1 MRANIKT
8 LLILSIPLA
17 LTLSDTAAS
26 ARKKKHHRA
35 DKEASA
41 PAATEE
47 APAAT
52 PAPTP
57 APEPPAAAVAPAA
70 TTSAPDP
77 TPLAATSPAPEP
89 PPPAATVPPPPPPP
103 ARPKDHVRFRGG
115 ISLGGGG
122 EFISGFTAGLGA
134 IDGRL
139 GVQINNLVGIYL
151 QPHVAFGAGAIGS
164 VSGPTGS
171 AAATVMV
178 DFTFIDRIFVG
189 AGGGFGVVNAPYGAV
204 AQLRFGGYPVFKL
217 APDRPRRKG
226 LMVGADTRFYFTQV
240 GPVLE
245 LIASVGYEA
254 F

>member
-1 MRANIKT
+1 MHANIKAV
-8 LLILSIPLA
+8 LILGIPLA
-17 LTLSDTAAS
+17 LTLGDTAAS
-26 ARKKKHHRA
+26 ARKKRHRA
-35 DKEASA
+35 AEEASA
-41 PAATEE
+41 PTPKEE

-52 PAPTP
+52 PAPSP
-57 APEPPAAAVAPAA
+57 APDPPAAAPAPAA
-70 TTSAPDP
+70 SSPAPDP
-77 TPLAATSPAPEP
+77 SPVAATSPAPEP
-89 PPPAATVPPPPPPP
+89 PPVVVAPPPPPPP
-103 ARPKDHVRFRGG
+103 PSRPKDGVRFRGG

-139 GVQINNLVGIYL
+139 GVQINNLAAVYL
-151 QPHVAFGAGAIGS
+151 QPHVAFGAGSIGS
-164 VSGPTGS
+164 FSGPTGS

-189 AGGGFGVVNAPYGAV
+189 AGGGFGIVNNPYGAV
-204 AQLRFGGYPVFKL
+204 AQLRFGGYPVIRV
-217 APDRPRRKG
+217 AENRPRRKG
-226 LMVGADTRFYFTQV
+226 LMVGADTRIYFTQV

>member
-1 MRANIKT
+1 MRANIKAV
-8 LLILSIPLA
+8 LILSIPLA

-26 ARKKKHHRA
+26 ARKKRHRGEK
-35 DKEASA
+35 KEASA

-47 APAAT
+47 TPAAT
-52 PAPTP
+52 PTP
-57 APEPPAAAVAPAA
+57 APDPPAAAVAPAA
-70 TTSAPDP
+70 STPAPDP
-77 TPLAATSPAPEP
+77 TPVAATSPVPEAP
-89 PPPAATVPPPPPPP
+89 PPVAAPPTPPPPP
-103 ARPKDHVRFRGG
+103 ARKDGVRFRGG

-139 GVQINNLVGIYL
+139 GVQINKLVGVYL
-151 QPHVAFGAGAIGS
+151 QPHVAFGAGSIGS
-164 VSGPTGS
+164 ISGATGS

-189 AGGGFGVVNAPYGAV
+189 AGGGFGIVNNPYGAV
-204 AQLRFGGYPVFKL
+204 AQLRFGGYPVIKI
-217 APDRPRRKG
+217 AEDRPRRKG

>member
-1 MRANIKT
+1 MRANIKAV
-8 LLILSIPLA
+8 LVLGIPLA

-26 ARKKKHHRA
+26 ARKKHHRA
-35 DKEASA
+35 AKEASA
-41 PAATEE
+41 PTPTEE

-52 PAPTP
+52 PTPSP
-57 APEPPAAAVAPAA
+57 APDPPAAAVAPAA
-70 TTSAPDP
+70 STPAPEP
-77 TPLAATSPAPEP
+77 SPVAATSPVPEP
-89 PPPAATVPPPPPPP
+89 PPPAPPPPPPP
-103 ARPKDHVRFRGG
+103 PSRPKDGVRFRGG

-122 EFISGFTAGLGA
+122 EFVSGFAIGLGA

-139 GVQINNLVGIYL
+139 GVQINKLVGVYV
-151 QPHVAFGAGAIGS
+151 QPHVSLGGGSIGS
-164 VSGPTGS
+164 IPVTTGS

-189 AGGGFGVVNAPYGAV
+189 AGGGFGIVNNPYGAV
-204 AQLRFGGYPVFKL
+204 AQLRFGGYPVL
-217 APDRPRRKG
+217 RVAENRPRRKG

>member
-1 MRANIKT
+1 MHANIKAV
-8 LLILSIPLA
+8 LILGIPLA
-17 LTLSDTAAS
+17 LTLGDTAAS
-26 ARKKKHHRA
+26 ARKKRHRA
-35 DKEASA
+35 AEEASA
-41 PAATEE
+41 PTPKEE

-52 PAPTP
+52 PAPSP
-57 APEPPAAAVAPAA
+57 APDPPAAAPAA
-70 TTSAPDP
+70 SSPAPDP
-77 TPLAATSPAPEP
+77 SPVAATSPAPEP
-89 PPPAATVPPPPPPP
+89 PPPVVVAPPPPPPP
-103 ARPKDHVRFRGG
+103 PSRPKDGVRFRGG

-139 GVQINNLVGIYL
+139 GVQINNLAAVYL
-151 QPHVAFGAGAIGS
+151 QPHVAFGAGSIGS
-164 VSGPTGS
+164 FSGPTGS

-189 AGGGFGVVNAPYGAV
+189 AGGGFGIVNNPYGAV
-204 AQLRFGGYPVFKL
+204 AQLRFGGYPVIRV
-217 APDRPRRKG
+217 AENRPRRKG
-226 LMVGADTRFYFTQV
+226 LMVGADTRIYFTQV